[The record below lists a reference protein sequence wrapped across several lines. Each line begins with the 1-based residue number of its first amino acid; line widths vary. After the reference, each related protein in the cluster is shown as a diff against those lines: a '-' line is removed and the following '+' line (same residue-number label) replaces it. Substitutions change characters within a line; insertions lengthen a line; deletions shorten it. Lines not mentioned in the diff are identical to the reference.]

1 MQEAQYCTFRPLI
14 STYAEDTLHNA
25 LFSGSTRTRLTIH
38 FGSKIVPFRKFDAN
52 SGTMRACGMR
62 AYGACGHG
70 VVGRSAGR
78 QGGRARGRR
87 VGAMEYFISHQTALE
102 FWKAAQ
108 ASVALEGKRLRKNPP
123 IKPVDGKELH
133 VSNPWNLT
141 TPMHIL
147 ISNKNVRRVNESL
160 QYHIASR
167 QFPTGSF
174 IQVDSKLAV
183 SSPELCFVQM
193 ASELSLIELIEL
205 GYEFCGRYRLE
216 ENNKKGRGF
225 RDDLPLTSVNKLDSY
240 LSRVA
245 GLKGSKNARRA
256 LRYLAD
262 GSASPMESALT
273 MLLTLPYKFGGY
285 GLPMPLLNCPVQ
297 VAKDAK
303 KTSKA
308 KLYCDLY
315 WPEEQVD
322 VEYDSDAYHAN
333 PARISKDAIRRNAL
347 TSAGVTVIT
356 LSRKQINNTAELHRV
371 AVDLSKLLGKR
382 LVYKMPEFTMR
393 HAKLRSH
400 LLPKVPQE
408 RLW

>member
-1 MQEAQYCTFRPLI
+1 
-14 STYAEDTLHNA
+14 
-25 LFSGSTRTRLTIH
+25 
-38 FGSKIVPFRKFDAN
+38 
-52 SGTMRACGMR
+52 
-62 AYGACGHG
+62 
-70 VVGRSAGR
+70 
-78 QGGRARGRR
+78 
-87 VGAMEYFISHQTALE
+87 MEYFISHRTALE

-108 ASVALEGKRLRKNPP
+108 ASVALEGKKLRKNPP
-123 IKPVDGKELH
+123 TKPMDGKKLH
-133 VSNPWNLT
+133 VSKPWNLT
-141 TPMHIL
+141 MPIHIL
-147 ISNKNVRRVNESL
+147 VSNKNARRANESI

-167 QFPTGSF
+167 QFPSGSF

-193 ASELSLIELIEL
+193 ASELSLVELIEL
-205 GYEFCGRYRLE
+205 GYEFCGSYRLE
-216 ENNKKGRGF
+216 ENNKQGRGF
-225 RDDLPLTSVNKLDSY
+225 RDELPLTSVVKLDSY

-256 LRYLAD
+256 LRYIAD

-273 MLLTLPYKFGGY
+273 MMLTLPYMLGGY

-297 VAKDAK
+297 VAKDASK
-303 KTSKA
+303 ITRKA

-333 PARISKDAIRRNAL
+333 PSRIAKDAIRRNAL
-347 TSAGVTVIT
+347 ISAGVTVIT
-356 LSRKQINNTAELHRV
+356 LTRMQINNTAELHQV